1 MQIPGLAGI
10 GPGELGKRSVKEFLR
25 KDMTTYAAALAYH
38 VLFALFPFV
47 IFLVALLGFL
57 NIPQFFDWLVG
68 QAQTALPQQAAGQVV
83 QVIRQV
89 QGQAQGGL
97 LSFGIITAIWAASA
111 GVRSLMNAL
120 NAAYD
125 VEESRPAWKRYPLS
139 ILYTIGLAAMLIA
152 AAGLMLI
159 GPRVAEWV
167 AGQVGLGDLFLTLWT
182 WLRWPV
188 SVLLLMIAVAVIY
201 YVAPNVDQPFRF
213 ITPGSVLAVIVWI
226 LASLGFSYYVSNFG
240 SYGATYGS
248 LGAVVVLLFYFFISS
263 AVLLLGAELNAEVYH
278 ARQGERVQERDTET
292 SGRA

>member
-10 GPGELGKRSVKEFLR
+10 GPGQLGKRSVKEFLAD
-25 KDMTTYAAALAYH
+25 DMTTYAAALAYH
-38 VLFALFPFV
+38 VLLALFPFV

-57 NIPQFFDWLVG
+57 NIPQFFDWLVS
-68 QAQTALPQQAAGQVV
+68 QAQTALPQQAAQQVV
-83 QVIRQV
+83 QVIREV

-97 LSFGIITAIWAASA
+97 LSFGIIAAIWAASA

-125 VEESRPAWKRYPLS
+125 VEESRPSWQRYLLS
-139 ILYTIGLAAMLIA
+139 ILYTIALAVMLIV

-159 GPRVAEWV
+159 GPQVAEWI
-167 AGQVGLGDLFLTLWT
+167 AGQVGLGNLFLTLWT

-188 SVLLLMIAVAVIY
+188 AVLLLMLALAIVY
-201 YVAPNVDQPFRF
+201 YAAPNVSQPFRF

-248 LGAVVVLLFYFFISS
+248 LGAVVVLLLYFFISS
-263 AVLLLGAELNAEVYH
+263 AVLLLGAEVNAEIYH
-278 ARQGERVQERDTET
+278 ARQEERAQERETET
-292 SGRA
+292 SGRQ